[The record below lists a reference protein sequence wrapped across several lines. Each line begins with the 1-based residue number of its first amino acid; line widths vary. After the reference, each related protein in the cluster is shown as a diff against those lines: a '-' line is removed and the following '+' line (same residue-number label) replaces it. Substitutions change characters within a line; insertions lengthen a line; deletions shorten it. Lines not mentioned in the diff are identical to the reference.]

1 MKSLLITNGSI
12 ITGTETN
19 LEAQNE
25 AILIENN
32 IIKDIGPANSIKTGE
47 NCEIIDADGAFILP
61 GFIDTH
67 THLMSNGFRME
78 DTMYNP
84 LALHFY
90 QALENMQLTLEAGVT
105 SVRDAGL
112 ADIGVKMAS
121 ERGLFPAPRM
131 QISVMPLSISGG
143 HFDFNLNSGFD
154 MKIDYPG
161 LPQSIC
167 DGPDEVR
174 KRSREVLRAGAEVL
188 KVMVTGGV
196 MSAND
201 RPEFTQFTVKELK
214 AVVEEAHFRGGIK
227 VMAHA
232 HGTEGIKNAVKA
244 GIHSIEHGTYA
255 DRESCQMMADAGTYL
270 IPTSVVINLNLKK
283 ALANELPEYS
293 RQGAIE
299 IAKVHHEN
307 MKMAYEMGVNM
318 VAGTDCG
325 VVEHGVNLLELKYL
339 CDIGMEPSEA
349 ILAGTKRAAEC
360 MGWQHRVGT
369 LEKGK
374 LADIVLVKKDPLE
387 DISLLTDK
395 ENILMV
401 IKDGNVYKDI
411 LNH

>member
-1 MKSLLITNGSI
+1 MDVN
-12 ITGTETN
+12 
-19 LEAQNE
+19 
-25 AILIENN
+25 
-32 IIKDIGPANSIKTGE
+32 
-47 NCEIIDADGAFILP
+47 GAFILP

-67 THLMSNGFRME
+67 THVMSNGFRME
-78 DTMYNP
+78 DTMYDP

-90 QALENMQLTLEAGVT
+90 QALENMKLTLEAGIT

-131 QISVMPLSISGG
+131 QICVMPLSISGG
-143 HFDFNLNSGFD
+143 HFDFQLNSGFD
-154 MKIDYPG
+154 MKISYPG

-167 DGPDEVR
+167 DGPEEVR

-201 RPEFTQFTVKELK
+201 RPEFTQFTREELK
-214 AVVEEAHFRGGIK
+214 AVVEEAQFRGGIK

-232 HGTEGIKNAVKA
+232 HGAEGIKNAVKA
-244 GIHSIEHGTYA
+244 GIYSIEHGTYA
-255 DRESCQMMADAGTYL
+255 DKEACQMMAQAGTYL
-270 IPTSVVINLNLKK
+270 VPTFVVINLNREK
-283 ALANELPEYS
+283 ALQGELPEYS

-299 IAKVHHEN
+299 IAKVHKEN
-307 MKMAYEMGVNM
+307 MKMAYDMGVNI

-325 VVEHGVNLLELKYL
+325 VVEHGLNLLELNYL
-339 CDIGMEPSEA
+339 CDLGMEPMEA
-349 ILAGTKRAAEC
+349 IQAATKKAAEC
-360 MGWQHRVGT
+360 LGWQDKVGT

-374 LADIVLVKKDPLE
+374 LADIVVVKKDPLD
-387 DISLLTDK
+387 DIGSLTDK

-401 IKDGNVYKDI
+401 IKDGKIFKNI
-411 LNH
+411 LN

>member
-1 MKSLLITNGSI
+1 MKSLLITNGTI
-12 ITGTETN
+12 ISGNGDEI
-19 LEAQNE
+19 LQNG
-25 AILIENN
+25 AILVENN
-32 IIKDIGPANSIKTGE
+32 IIKDIGPKNSIIIPE
-47 NCEIIDADGAFILP
+47 NCQIMDVNGAFILP

-67 THLMSNGFRME
+67 THVMSNGFRME
-78 DTMYNP
+78 DTMYDP

-90 QALENMQLTLEAGVT
+90 QALENMKLTLEAGVT

-131 QISVMPLSISGG
+131 QICVMPLSISGG
-143 HFDFNLNSGFD
+143 HFDFQLNSGFD
-154 MKIDYPG
+154 MKISYPG
-161 LPQSIC
+161 LPESIC

-201 RPEFTQFTVKELK
+201 RPEFTQFTVEELK
-214 AVVEEAHFRGGIK
+214 AVVEEAQFRGGIK

-232 HGTEGIKNAVKA
+232 HGAEGIKNAVKA
-244 GIHSIEHGTYA
+244 GIYSIEHGTYA
-255 DRESCQMMADAGTYL
+255 DKEACQMMAQAGTYL
-270 IPTSVVINLNLKK
+270 VPTFVVINLNREK
-283 ALANELPEYS
+283 ALQGELPEYS

-299 IAKVHHEN
+299 IAKVHLEN
-307 MKMAYEMGVNM
+307 MKMAYDMGVNI

-325 VVEHGVNLLELKYL
+325 VVEHGLNLLELKYL
-339 CDIGMEPSEA
+339 CEMGMEPMEA
-349 ILAGTKRAAEC
+349 IQAATKKAAEC
-360 MGWQHRVGT
+360 LGWQDKVGT

-374 LADIVLVKKDPLE
+374 LADIVVVKKDPLD
-387 DISLLTDK
+387 DIGSLSDK

-401 IKDGNVYKDI
+401 IKDGKIYKNI
-411 LNH
+411 LN